1 MVWYQVSLE
10 KFKHKLFSY
19 NKEMPYIIKKVKTG
33 FKVCKKDEP
42 KVCFS
47 KRGLPLKR
55 AKKQRVA
62 IILSEAGR
70 KKK

>member
-1 MVWYQVSLE
+1 
-10 KFKHKLFSY
+10 
-19 NKEMPYIIKKVKTG
+19 MPYIIKKVHTMEATG

-42 KVCFS
+42 QKCFS
-47 KRGLPLKR
+47 KKPLPLET

-62 IILSEAGR
+62 IAISEHTPRKRTPAN